1 MKSMAQISHCEK
13 RINTF
18 YGGYE
23 DNIQIAISFTLR
35 DFTKYA
41 NSIIPA
47 KFFSPKE
54 IKPILTTISGV

>member
-23 DNIQIAISFTLR
+23 DNIQMR